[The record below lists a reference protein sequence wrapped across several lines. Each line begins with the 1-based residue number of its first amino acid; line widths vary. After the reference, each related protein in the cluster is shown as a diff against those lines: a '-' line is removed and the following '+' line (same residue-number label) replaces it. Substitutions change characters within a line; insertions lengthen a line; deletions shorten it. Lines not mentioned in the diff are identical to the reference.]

1 MELKDNL
8 EEHLDTLLV
17 ELQEVL
23 LDSRLATMDN
33 LKEEFHSE
41 EGIHLEVGN
50 LELKKGG

>member
-1 MELKDNL
+1 M
-8 EEHLDTLLV
+8 DTLLV
-17 ELQEVL
+17 KLQEVL
-23 LDSRLATMDN
+23 LRLATMDN